1 MIETGTVALKLAGR
15 KAGRACVIVEKPSGN
30 FVIVDDGNKR
40 KRSNI
45 SHLELTQKKVKHSSS
60 AEIAE
65 SLRNLGFKIP
75 EKKDKNA
82 ADKKPTEPVKTI
94 KTKK

>member
-1 MIETGTVALKLAGR
+1 M
-15 KAGRACVIVEKPSGN
+15 IVEKGTGN

-75 EKKDKNA
+75 EKKSA
-82 ADKKPTEPVKTI
+82 EKKPIEP
-94 KTKK
+94 KK